1 MKTMKKF
8 SALILALALLAS
20 ALPAAFAA
28 NATPNTTT
36 LTTTVPSATYVLNIP
51 ADQTVTF
58 GATSTYIGNVTITDS
73 KNFAEGKNVDVTV
86 EYIPFTAEAVEISTT
101 IPYSLVQT
109 TAASSTAASDAYTA
123 NIASGGKM
131 TFKGKSDGKV
141 KELAEFTATYG
152 TMTGVGKTYSMK
164 NLIVKIGSTD
174 WGKALAG
181 EYKSTI
187 TFTSE
192 VVAE

>member
-1 MKTMKKF
+1 MKKL
-8 SALILALALLAS
+8 SALFLALVLLMS
-20 ALPAAFAA
+20 AVPTAFAA
-28 NATPNTTT
+28 NTTPNTTT

-58 GATSTYIGNVTITDS
+58 GETKTYIGNVTVTDS

-86 EYIPFTAEAVEISTT
+86 EYAPFAAEAAEISTT
-101 IPYSLVQT
+101 IPYTLYQT
-109 TAASSTAASDAYTA
+109 SAASSSEAANADTFE
-123 NIASGGKM
+123 ITTGRKL
-131 TFKGKSDGKV
+131 TFKGRANGTVD
-141 KELAEFTATYG
+141 EL
-152 TMTGVGKTYSMK
+152 VNVPSSNHSMK
-164 NLIVKIGSTD
+164 NMLVSIQSKD

-181 EYKSTI
+181 DYKSTI

>member
-1 MKTMKKF
+1 MKKL
-8 SALILALALLAS
+8 SALFLALVLLMS
-20 ALPAAFAA
+20 AVPTAFAA

-58 GATSTYIGNVTITDS
+58 GETRTYIGNVTVTDS
-73 KNFAEGKNVDVTV
+73 KNFAVGKNVDVTV
-86 EYIPFTAEAVEISTT
+86 EYAPFAAEAAEISTT
-101 IPYSLVQT
+101 IPYTLYQSAVADSGTSKNNTSAL
-109 TAASSTAASDAYTA
+109 
-123 NIASGGKM
+123 ASGKIM
-131 TFKGKSDGKV
+131 TFKGKTDGTV
-141 KELAEFTATYG
+141 NE
-152 TMTGVGKTYSMK
+152 KTTF
-164 NLIVKIGSTD
+164 GSGSISGSIMESLEVIIQSRD

-181 EYKSTI
+181 DYKSTI

>member
-1 MKTMKKF
+1 MKKL
-8 SALILALALLAS
+8 SALFLALVLLVS
-20 ALPAAFAA
+20 AVPTAFAA
-28 NATPNTTT
+28 NTTPNTTT

-58 GATSTYIGNVTITDS
+58 GETKTYIGNVTVTDS

-86 EYIPFTAEAVEISTT
+86 EYAPFAAEEAGISTT
-101 IPYSLVQT
+101 IPYKLLQATGTDSGVSGYYT
-109 TAASSTAASDAYTA
+109 TEL
-123 NIASGGKM
+123 ASGRKM
-131 TFKGKSDGKV
+131 TFKGKVDGTTDEKTTLGVKV
-141 KELAEFTATYG
+141 
-152 TMTGVGKTYSMK
+152 TMESLMVNVQS
-164 NLIVKIGSTD
+164 VD

-181 EYKSTI
+181 DYKSTI

>member
-1 MKTMKKF
+1 MKKL
-8 SALILALALLAS
+8 SALFLALVLLVS
-20 ALPAAFAA
+20 AVPTAFAA
-28 NATPNTTT
+28 NTTPNTTT

-58 GATSTYIGNVTITDS
+58 GETKTYIGNVTVTDS

-86 EYIPFTAEAVEISTT
+86 EYAPFAAEAAEISTT
-101 IPYSLVQT
+101 IPYTLYQT
-109 TAASSTAASDAYTA
+109 SAASSSGAADADTFA
-123 NIASGGKM
+123 ITTGRKL
-131 TFKGKSDGKV
+131 TFKGRANGTVD
-141 KELAEFTATYG
+141 EF
-152 TMTGVGKTYSMK
+152 VNVVSSNHSMK
-164 NLIVKIGSTD
+164 NMFVSIQSKD

-181 EYKSTI
+181 DYKSTI

>member
-36 LTTTVPSATYVLNIP
+36 LTTTVPSASYVLNIP
-51 ADQTVTF
+51 ADQEIPF
-58 GATSTYIGNVTITDS
+58 GQTSMVIGNVTITDS
-73 KNFAEGKNVDVTV
+73 NNFAEGKNVDVTV
-86 EYIPFTAEAVEISTT
+86 EYAPFAAEASEISTT
-101 IPYSLVQT
+101 IPYSLLQ
-109 TAASSTAASDAYTA
+109 A
-123 NIASGGKM
+123 NDSNRTSIIASGDKM
-131 TFKGKSDGKV
+131 TFKGKSDGTV
-141 KELAEFTATYG
+141 NELTEYIYSHTGEAFYMSKLVVSIISTA
-152 TMTGVGKTYSMK
+152 
-164 NLIVKIGSTD
+164 

-181 EYKSTI
+181 DYKSTI

-192 VVAE
+192 VVAK

>member
-1 MKTMKKF
+1 MKKL
-8 SALILALALLAS
+8 SALFLALVLLMS
-20 ALPAAFAA
+20 AVPTAFAA
-28 NATPNTTT
+28 NTTPNTTT

-58 GATSTYIGNVTITDS
+58 GETRTYIGNVTVTDS

-86 EYIPFTAEAVEISTT
+86 EYAPFAAEEAGISTT
-101 IPYSLVQT
+101 IPYSLLQANNIDRT
-109 TAASSTAASDAYTA
+109 H
-123 NIASGGKM
+123 NIASGNKM
-131 TFKGKSDGKV
+131 TFEGKSDGTV
-141 KELAEFTATYG
+141 NELTEYI
-152 TMTGVGKTYSMK
+152 YSPSGEAFYMSK
-164 NLIVKIGSTD
+164 LVVSISSTS

-181 EYKSTI
+181 DYKSTI

>member
-1 MKTMKKF
+1 MKKL
-8 SALILALALLAS
+8 SALILALALLVSVIPVAY
-20 ALPAAFAA
+20 AA

-86 EYIPFTAEAVEISTT
+86 EYIPFTAEAAEISTT

-109 TAASSTAASDAYTA
+109 SITSSTAASDAYTA

-141 KELAEFTATYG
+141 KELTEFTATSG
-152 TMTGVGKTYSMK
+152 TLAGVNKTYSMK
-164 NLIVKIGSTD
+164 NLIVKINSTD

-181 EYKSTI
+181 NYKSTI

-192 VVAE
+192 IVVA

>member
-51 ADQTVTF
+51 ADQEIPF
-58 GATSTYIGNVTITDS
+58 GQTRTDIGNITITDS
-73 KNFAEGKNVDVTV
+73 KNFAYGKNVKVTISHEPFISENVATQISYNLIGDGDSV
-86 EYIPFTAEAVEISTT
+86 EQIIKE
-101 IPYSLVQT
+101 L
-109 TAASSTAASDAYTA
+109 
-123 NIASGGKM
+123 
-131 TFKGKSDGKV
+131 TFKGQTDGTAQEKATINNGT
-141 KELAEFTATYG
+141 LAPKYG
-152 TMTGVGKTYSMK
+152 TMETVLVSVHPTE
-164 NLIVKIGSTD
+164 

-181 EYKSTI
+181 DYKSTI

-192 VVAE
+192 IVVE